1 MFQRFGPF
9 DLFSLTKSK
18 RSDLESSLEVLF
30 ENCKKSTA
38 KGWKVLKQNRQNIK
52 VLSHWTFSKRQQ
64 IVYEFPRTKSGHIY
78 KNRHILIKQ
87 FTDNVQP
94 SGRSLYS
101 RGFEGSNYRLVVASD
116 KERNLKCRY
125 GEYLNLSGF
134 LFNFRDDFPKSKHC
148 EICNKEA
155 SIGIC
160 IPCGQWFCKSCQFI
174 CNSCNHEM
182 CVSCSTGKSP
192 NVSVHEWYYHRNEL

>member
-1 MFQRFGPF
+1 MTDIKGLPQVNQYKGIIMFQRFGPF

-30 ENCKKSTA
+30 ENCKKSKA

-87 FTDNVQP
+87 FADNQ
-94 SGRSLYS
+94 SLS
-101 RGFEGSNYRLVVASD
+101 
-116 KERNLKCRY
+116 
-125 GEYLNLSGF
+125 
-134 LFNFRDDFPKSKHC
+134 SKDQFKLPL
-148 EICNKEA
+148 EIK
-155 SIGIC
+155 
-160 IPCGQWFCKSCQFI
+160 Q
-174 CNSCNHEM
+174 
-182 CVSCSTGKSP
+182 
-192 NVSVHEWYYHRNEL
+192 